1 MAGRLDL
8 SDPVTALPGVGA
20 RLAEL
25 LAEHLGVRTVADL
38 LAHYPSQEPGK
49 YRERAAVK
57 PLGEA
62 RIGETLTVI
71 GRIEGWHAFTPRRRR
86 GGKGPKHIARATVR
100 DEGDGQAI
108 AAPFFNQPWLPGR
121 HPQGARVAVTG
132 RLERYRGELQLRSA
146 RLTPLAHDAPAGDAA
161 GAGNGASADAAG
173 AGDAAAGD
181 AAADDADGGLLA
193 TYPATA
199 ALPSERIARLVRTA
213 LELLPPLPDPLPAA
227 LRQRHGLVCRD
238 TALRHIHVPPDRE
251 AVRRARDRL
260 VYDELLALQLAIQQR
275 RSEREQDAR
284 GLAQPPAPDGWAAG
298 LLAGLPFAPT
308 GAQRHAIAELHADL
322 GAAGPMHRL
331 LQGDVGSGKTLV
343 AAWAMLAAVDH
354 GRQAALMAPTEVLAE
369 QHHRTLQ
376 ALLAPLGV
384 GAPGGPRVE
393 LVTGSLPARQLR
405 GLLAEVAAG
414 EVDVLVGTH
423 ALLEQR
429 VAPPDL
435 GLVVVDEQH
444 RFGVEHRIRLRDK
457 RDDGHHP
464 DVLVMTATPIP
475 RSLALTLYGD
485 LDVTTLDE
493 LPPGRQPVTTT
504 VLRSDS
510 PRRAN
515 LERFVRERAA
525 EGERAFWVCPA
536 VDASEV
542 ATVPGPEGERSIA
555 SAVET
560 ADHLAQGPFAD
571 LAVGLVHG
579 RLSAAER
586 EAVMDDFRRGAL
598 DVLVATTVVEVG
610 VDVPEATVMVVED
623 ADRFGI
629 SQLHQL
635 RGRVGRGRA
644 RSHCVLFAAEPEGNR
659 RLEALSATTDG
670 FALAETDLELRGE
683 GSLFDTRQSGL
694 ADLRLARLVRDG
706 AWVARAREDARRLLA
721 DDPVLAD
728 HPELHAVVRGHV
740 DPERLAALDSG

>member
-1 MAGRLDL
+1 MAARLDL
-8 SDPVTALPGVGA
+8 SDPVTALPGVGE

-25 LAEHLGVRTVADL
+25 LAEHLGVRTIGDL
-38 LAHYPSQEPGK
+38 LAHYPAQEAGK
-49 YRERAAVK
+49 YREPAAVK

-62 RIGETLTVI
+62 RIGETLTVVGQI
-71 GRIEGWHAFTPRRRR
+71 ASWEAFTPRRRR

-100 DEGDGQAI
+100 DERDGQAI

-121 HPQGARVAVTG
+121 HPQGSRVAVTG
-132 RLERYRGELQLRSA
+132 RLERYRGALQLRSA
-146 RLTPLAHDAPAGDAA
+146 RLVAA
-161 GAGNGASADAAG
+161 ERAVGVAG
-173 AGDAAAGD
+173 AGDAD
-181 AAADDADGGLLA
+181 PDDPRDPDGPHDPQAQGLLP

-199 ALPSERIARLVRTA
+199 ALPSERIARLVRSA
-213 LELLPPLPDPLPAA
+213 LERLGPLPDPLPAELVA
-227 LRQRHGLVCRD
+227 RHGLVSRD
-238 TALRHIHVPPDRE
+238 TALRHIHQPPDRE
-251 AVRRARDRL
+251 AVRAARDRL

-275 RSEREQDAR
+275 RQEREEAAA
-284 GLAQPPAPDGWAAG
+284 GLVQPPAARGWAAT
-298 LLAGLPFAPT
+298 LLEELPFPPT
-308 GAQRHAIAELHADL
+308 QAQRRALDELGGDL
-322 GAAGPMHRL
+322 AASGPMHRL

-376 ALLAPLGV
+376 SLLAPLGV

-393 LVTGSLPARQLR
+393 LVTGSLPTRQLR

-414 EVDVLVGTH
+414 EVDLLVGTH
-423 ALLEQR
+423 ALLEDR

-457 RDDGHHP
+457 RADGHHP

-504 VLRSDS
+504 VLHSDS
-510 PRRAN
+510 DRRAN
-515 LERFVRERAA
+515 LERFVRERVAA
-525 EGERAFWVCPA
+525 GERAFWVCPA

-555 SAVET
+555 SAEEVAE
-560 ADHLAQGPFAD
+560 HLATGPFAELD
-571 LAVGLVHG
+571 VGLVHG
-579 RLSAAER
+579 RLSASER
-586 EAVMDDFRRGAL
+586 EAVMEDFRRGAVQ
-598 DVLVATTVVEVG
+598 VLVATTVVEVG
-610 VDVPEATVMVVED
+610 VDVPEATIMVIED

-635 RGRVGRGRA
+635 RGRIGRGSA
-644 RSHCVLFAAEPEGNR
+644 RSHCVLFSTAAHDNR
-659 RLEALSATTDG
+659 RLEALAQTRDG

-694 ADLRLARLVRDG
+694 ADLRLARLVRDA
-706 AWVARAREDARRLLA
+706 AWVARAREDARRLLEA
-721 DDPVLAD
+721 DPDLAD
-728 HPELHAVVRGHV
+728 HPELRAVVRGLV
-740 DPERLAALDSG
+740 DPHRLAALDSG